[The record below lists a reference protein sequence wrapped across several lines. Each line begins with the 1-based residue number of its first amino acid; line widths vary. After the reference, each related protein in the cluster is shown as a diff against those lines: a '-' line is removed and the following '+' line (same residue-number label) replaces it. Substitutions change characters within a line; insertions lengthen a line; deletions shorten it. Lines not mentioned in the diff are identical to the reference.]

1 MLARYQNGCLQK
13 IARKDGVERWQFRW
27 FSKGADG
34 ISRER
39 KKTIGP
45 VKDYPEN
52 SKKLQD
58 LLAGLRLNIN
68 TDGPTE
74 LTSITMT
81 EAVEHYKLHE
91 LADCGRDGK
100 AYSTRSRKTQVL
112 NRWVLPHW
120 GKLELRAIK
129 TVAVEQWL
137 RTLVTDRSG
146 ETKPLAGGTK
156 EKIRDAM
163 SSVFNHA
170 IRWDFTDRNPITGPV
185 KGSGVRVS
193 AKREQTPDIL
203 EVQEMQ
209 LLLTALGIR
218 EKAMVF
224 LDMPT
229 GLRRGELA
237 GLKWEDFDFKELYVS
252 VTRSLVDQHVGAVKT
267 EASRKLMPIDEYVA
281 RDLLAWYE
289 VTPYK
294 KPSDYV
300 WATDANR
307 AGAKRGKQPVWLS
320 TVMRDH
326 IQPVARELG
335 INKKLSWHTFR
346 HTFSSILKANGE
358 DVKVVQEL
366 LRHATSRMTLDT
378 YTQALSPDKRAAQ
391 SKVVGMIRPK
401 PTCTV
406 VVPRVSGETG
416 VSR

>member
-401 PTCTV
+401 PTCTA

-416 VSR
+416 VSH

>member
-1 MLARYQNGCLQK
+1 MLARYRNGCLQK

-137 RTLVTDRSG
+137 RTLVTERSG

-416 VSR
+416 VSH